1 MVSVLNAPQVLNNVD
16 RVTKVKKFGKSHIR
30 TTRDLVSC
38 YEWCSIEAHRSTIR
52 IGHTR
57 SHQEFEQASA
67 PAACEVQD
75 PLARAAS

>member
-1 MVSVLNAPQVLNNVD
+1 VLNAPQVLNNVD
-16 RVTKVKKFGKSHIR
+16 RVTKVKKFGKHHIR

-38 YEWCSIEAHRSTIR
+38 YEWSSIEAHRSTIG
-52 IGHTR
+52 IEHTR